1 MLNIPLFKQSF
12 KSTRVLWFG
21 TTFAMAGMLAQFV
34 FLDFGPM
41 LNMMFYNMTAIVF
54 SGIYVM
60 VSANK
65 LIAVQVDRGS
75 MAYVLCNPIKR
86 STIALTQLSLL
97 VVTVTMSYSA
107 TTMAHLIS
115 AAIKD
120 TGDTVAQIFQLN
132 LGACL
137 TTLVI
142 GGICYMASCIFN
154 LSRYSLGLGGG
165 ITAVSFVFYF
175 VSMFSMIGPEGMKVL
190 KYFTFLT
197 LYDVESITSNRCD
210 WIWKFC
216 VLAVIAIGTFAAGV
230 VTFNKKDLPL

>member
-1 MLNIPLFKQSF
+1 MLSIPLLKQSF
-12 KSTRVLWFG
+12 KSTRVLWLAI
-21 TTFAMAGMLAQFV
+21 TFAMAGMLAQFV

-41 LNMMFYNMTAIVF
+41 LNMMFYNMTAIIF

-75 MAYVLCNPIKR
+75 MAYVLSNPIKR
-86 STIALTQLSLL
+86 STIAMTQLILL
-97 VVTVTMSYSA
+97 ALTAVGSYSA
-107 TTMAHLIS
+107 TTIVHLIS
-115 AAIKD
+115 AALKD
-120 TGDTVAQIFQLN
+120 TGDTAAQIFQLN

-142 GGICYMASCIFN
+142 AGICYMASCIFN
-154 LSRYSLGLGGG
+154 LSRHSLGLGGG
-165 ITAVSFVFYF
+165 ITAVSFIFYF
-175 VSMFSMIGPEGMKVL
+175 ISMFSMIGPEGMKVF

-197 LYDVESITSNRCD
+197 LYDVESITLGSGD
-210 WIWKFC
+210 WVWKFC
-216 VLAVIAIGTFAAGV
+216 ILAVFAIGTFATGV